1 MHEYRYAPGF
11 RQRIPAQTAG
21 EELEKLREAG
31 NGILTPQTIVD
42 AAADPTTP
50 LHPAFTWDDA
60 DAARKCRLQEAGYL
74 TRSLVVVFHRDAE
87 EHTVRAF
94 VNVQA
99 ERVAVEDST
108 DPDRRQFTFSV
119 PGYAEP
125 SDGDAP
131 AENGNG
137 HSSSGAQR
145 AYIHMIDAMSDS
157 RLRAQILARG
167 KQEFSSLR
175 RRYAEYQEFAA
186 IFQAIDTHLQ
196 HPVEE
201 PA

>member
-42 AAADPTTP
+42 AAADPAAP

-60 DAARKCRLQEAGYL
+60 AAARKCRLQEAGYL
-74 TRSLVVVFHRDAE
+74 TRSLVVVFHHEAE
-87 EHTVRAF
+87 ERTVRAF

-99 ERVAVEDST
+99 EPVTAEDAP
-108 DPDRRQFTFSV
+108 DPARRQFAFSV

-125 SDGDAP
+125 LDGDTH
-131 AENGNG
+131 AENDNG
-137 HSSSGAQR
+137 HSASGATR